1 MTDRTVIDPPD
12 GPTGSLP
19 LDPGHPEDLRL
30 RVMDPSG
37 EIAGGAWRL
46 VLLAAA
52 VVALG
57 VFAGRGWLLIVG
69 ALTLMIFLH
78 ELGHFVT
85 AKRTGMKVTQFFL
98 GIGPKLWS
106 FKRGETEY
114 GVKLIPIAAY
124 VRIIGMNNLDDTPTA
139 DEPRTYRQQSFPKRM
154 LVITAGSM
162 MHFLQAVVL
171 FAVVFSFVG
180 VPRDSDLAQRFGAAP
195 PSFNVTGLIKGGAAL
210 AAGIQEGDRIV
221 AIDDRAVK
229 VADDIGPLIA
239 RRAGDDVTVVVER
252 QGQRVSLPLT
262 VGRNPDD
269 SQRGFLGVQMRD
281 EDLSKLPAVTTN
293 PVNGMYQSALVT
305 GDWIGRTVGGLG
317 SLVSGAVGNLVGN
330 VVDRGDEGAQG
341 PVVSGSGNDAPSAN
355 STSDDENRIVSIY
368 GVARIGA
375 EAGENSMADFL
386 LLLALVNISIG
397 VLNLL
402 PLLPLDG
409 GHAAIAIYERLRSR
423 GGRRHMADVSRL
435 LPLTY
440 AVVLVL
446 GTVMIS
452 SIYLDIVDPIGLR

>member
-1 MTDRTVIDPPD
+1 VTDTQLTDTPAPP
-12 GPTGSLP
+12 PP
-19 LDPGHPEDLRL
+19 H
-30 RVMDPSG
+30 G

-46 VLLAAA
+46 LLLAAA

-57 VFAGRGWLLIVG
+57 VFAGRGWLLIVS
-69 ALTLMIFLH
+69 ALTVMIFLH
-78 ELGHFVT
+78 ELGHFIT

-106 FKRGETEY
+106 VQRGETEY
-114 GVKLIPIAAY
+114 GVKLIPVAAY
-124 VRIIGMNNLDDTPTA
+124 VRIIGMNNLDDTPPV

-154 LVITAGSM
+154 LVITAGSG
-162 MHFLQAVVL
+162 MHFLQALVL
-171 FAVVFSFVG
+171 FVVVFSFVG
-180 VPRDSDLAQRFGAAP
+180 VPRDSDLAQRFGSPP
-195 PSFNVTGLIKGGAAL
+195 PSFNVTGLIPGGAAL
-210 AAGIQEGDRIV
+210 KAGIEEGDRIV
-221 AIDDRAVK
+221 AIDDAPVK

-239 RRAGDDVTVVVER
+239 HRVGDDITVVVER
-252 QGQRVSLPLT
+252 HGDRVSLPLT

-269 SQRGFLGVQMRD
+269 ASRGFLGVQMRD
-281 EDLSKLPAVTTN
+281 EDLSKLPAITTN
-293 PVNGMYQSALVT
+293 PANGIYQSALVT
-305 GDWIGRTVGGLG
+305 GTWISRTVGGLG
-317 SLVSGAVGNLVGN
+317 SLVTGGVGHLIDN
-330 VVDRGDEGAQG
+330 VADGGDKGTQG
-341 PVVSGSGNDAPSAN
+341 PVVSGSGKDAPTVQ
-355 STSDDENRIVSIY
+355 STPNDENRIVSIY

-375 EAGENSMADFL
+375 DASENSMADFL

-397 VLNLL
+397 VLNLV

-446 GTVMIS
+446 GTVMVS
-452 SIYLDIVDPIGLR
+452 SIYMDIVDPIGLR